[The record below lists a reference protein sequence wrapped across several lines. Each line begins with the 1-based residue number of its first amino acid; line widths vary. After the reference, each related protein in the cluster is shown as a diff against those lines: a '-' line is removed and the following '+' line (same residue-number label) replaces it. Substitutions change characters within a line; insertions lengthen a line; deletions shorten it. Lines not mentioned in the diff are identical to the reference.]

1 MALPLS
7 YNVRNLSQRWKVTLL
22 AIFGIGLV
30 VAVFVTL
37 LSMVAGFRIALRS
50 TGSPLNGIVT
60 QRGSM
65 SELTSWIN
73 IGDANVIMVDPRV
86 ARDSNGKP
94 LASCEVVVLTNR
106 PRRAD
111 NQPANITFR
120 GVSPSAFQVRNG
132 VKIVAGR
139 SFTPGLYEV
148 IVGKKI
154 ADRVTGLDIG
164 DTISIQK
171 KDWKVVGLFT
181 ADGSSFESEIWGD
194 YDAMAPAIGRNGGC
208 ESLTLRL
215 TDPKLLPAF
224 DRDIRANPRV
234 QLQIDSEPKY
244 YENLAGGTADALL
257 GLAGFVAVVMG
268 IGAVFG
274 AMNTMYAIVSQRTR
288 ENRHAARA
296 GLFALQHSVLVCA
309 GVGAA
314 GPGRRRPGM
323 SGRLHHEWLHRRH
336 RPNGQFQRVG
346 LRLQDHAPGADLRH
360 GVRGADGV
368 CGRIAARLPRFQN
381 ADHKSAARSVE
392 SPPFALRF
400 SPVAFRLS
408 LFALIFACHPERRA
422 QRGVEGPLSP
432 QGPLPLTFRSC
443 HPERSRG
450 ICGF

>member
-7 YNVRNLSQRWKVTLL
+7 YNIRNLRQRWKVTLL

-37 LSMVAGFRIALRS
+37 LAMENGFRIALRS

-86 ARDSNGKP
+86 ARDSDGKP
-94 LASCEVVVLTNR
+94 MASCEVVILTTR
-106 PRRAD
+106 PRRSD

-120 GVSPSAFQVRNG
+120 GVSPEGFKVRSN
-132 VKIVAGR
+132 VKIVEGR
-139 SFTPGLYEV
+139 NFTPGLYEA

-154 ADRVTGLDIG
+154 ADRVTGLNIG
-164 DTISIQK
+164 DTFSVK
-171 KDWKVVGLFT
+171 KHDFKIVGLFT

-194 YDAMAPAIGRNGGC
+194 YDAMAPAIDRNGGC

-215 TDPKLLPAF
+215 SNPATLAAF
-224 DRDIRANPRV
+224 DKEVRANPRV

-244 YENLAGGTADALL
+244 YENLAGPTAAALL

-288 ENRHAARA
+288 EIGTLRALGFSRFSILLSFVLESVLLALIGGILGCIVAFTMNGYTAGTGQTASFSELAFAFKITPPVLVFGLVFAVLMGFVGGLLPAFRAARM
-296 GLFALQHSVLVCA
+296 
-309 GVGAA
+309 
-314 GPGRRRPGM
+314 PITR
-323 SGRLHHEWLHRRH
+323 
-336 RPNGQFQRVG
+336 
-346 LRLQDHAPGADLRH
+346 
-360 GVRGADGV
+360 
-368 CGRIAARLPRFQN
+368 
-381 ADHKSAARSVE
+381 
-392 SPPFALRF
+392 ALRE
-400 SPVAFRLS
+400 A
-408 LFALIFACHPERRA
+408 
-422 QRGVEGPLSP
+422 
-432 QGPLPLTFRSC
+432 
-443 HPERSRG
+443 
-450 ICGF
+450 